1 MKVRKIL
8 FIVEILCF
16 YVALINFVLKTCNLK
31 KKRKKTRLNM
41 EVSKL

>member
-8 FIVEILCF
+8 FILEILCF

-31 KKRKKTRLNM
+31 KKGKKKRLNM
-41 EVSKL
+41 EVRKI